1 MTKFIYFVFFPAVE
15 VNHMAHEPV
24 NININEGEPF
34 FAHEVT
40 VNFTPTQLT
49 MDFKCI
55 TPRSDPRSKK
65 PSFQLKHN
73 VIMLEP
79 WHAKTLLNVLSS
91 VIQKYEQD
99 FGKIVKPK
107 ALEKA
112 EKKQKEMMKKAEQT
126 TDVPT
131 YMG

>member
-1 MTKFIYFVFFPAVE
+1 
-15 VNHMAHEPV
+15 MAQEQINL
-24 NININEGEPF
+24 NISEGEPF

-73 VIMLEP
+73 VIMIDP
-79 WHAKTLLNVLSS
+79 WHAKALIGVLGNVVS
-91 VIQKYEQD
+91 KYEEE
-99 FGKIVKPK
+99 FGKIQKPK
-107 ALEKA
+107 SLQKA
-112 EKKQKEMMKKAEQT
+112 EKKQKELAEKLGEKAP
-126 TDVPT
+126 DIPT

>member
-1 MTKFIYFVFFPAVE
+1 MTQEQI
-15 VNHMAHEPV
+15 NL
-24 NININEGEPF
+24 NIHEGEPF

-65 PSFQLKHN
+65 PNFQLKHN
-73 VIMLEP
+73 VVMLDP
-79 WHAKTLLNVLSS
+79 WHAKALISVLSN
-91 VIQKYEQD
+91 VVQKYEQE
-99 FGKIVKPK
+99 FGKIQKPK
-107 ALEKA
+107 SLLKA
-112 EKKQKEMMKKAEQT
+112 EKKQKELAEQGQKPS
-126 TDVPT
+126 DIPT

>member
-1 MTKFIYFVFFPAVE
+1 MSD
-15 VNHMAHEPV
+15 EPI
-24 NININEGEPF
+24 NINIVEGDAF

-55 TPRSDPRSKK
+55 TPRTDPRSKK

-73 VIMLEP
+73 VVMLEP
-79 WHAKTLLNVLSS
+79 WHAKMLIGILGNV
-91 VIQKYEQD
+91 VDKYEKE
-99 FGKIVKPK
+99 FGKVQKPK
-107 ALEKA
+107 PLDKA
-112 EKKQKEMMKKAEQT
+112 EKKQKKLAQEKQT
-126 TDVPT
+126 TRAPT

>member
-1 MTKFIYFVFFPAVE
+1 MTQEQISL
-15 VNHMAHEPV
+15 
-24 NININEGEPF
+24 NIVDGEPF

-55 TPRSDPRSKK
+55 TPRTDPRSKK

-73 VIMLEP
+73 VIMLDP
-79 WHAKTLLNVLSS
+79 WHAKSFLGVLNS
-91 VIQKYEQD
+91 VVQKYEQE
-99 FGKIVKPK
+99 FGKIQKPK
-107 ALEKA
+107 SLIKA
-112 EKKQKEMMKKAEQT
+112 EKKQKEFMSKAGEAPE
-126 TDVPT
+126 VPT

>member
-1 MTKFIYFVFFPAVE
+1 
-15 VNHMAHEPV
+15 MAQEQINV
-24 NININEGEPF
+24 NIVDGEPF

-65 PSFQLKHN
+65 PSFLLKHN
-73 VIMLEP
+73 VIMLDP
-79 WHAKTLLNVLSS
+79 WHAKSMLSVLSS
-91 VIQKYEQD
+91 VVQKYEQE
-99 FGKIVKPK
+99 FGKIQKPK

-112 EKKQKEMMKKAEQT
+112 EKKQKELVKKAGEQHP
-126 TDVPT
+126 DIPT